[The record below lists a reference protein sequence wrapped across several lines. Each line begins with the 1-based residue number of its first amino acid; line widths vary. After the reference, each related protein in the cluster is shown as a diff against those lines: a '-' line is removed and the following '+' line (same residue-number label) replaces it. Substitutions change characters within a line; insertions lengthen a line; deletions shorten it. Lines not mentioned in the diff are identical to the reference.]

1 MFRKCKVRAVPKRW
15 NNPQMLENPLPYFR
29 KLPTSRREILFEL
42 TYYLICRSRFAI
54 LLVDADA

>member
-15 NNPQMLENPLPYFR
+15 NNPQMLETPLPYFR
-29 KLPTSRREILFEL
+29 KLPTSRRENFFEL
-42 TYYLICRSRFAI
+42 TCRLIRPSTFAI